1 MALIASVLLFGAATC
16 TIGFA
21 TNLSGIA
28 ALRFIAGLGIGGAM
42 PIATTITSEFTPA
55 RSRTIA
61 ITATCICV
69 PLGGMLAGVFASIV
83 LPLYGWRSLFFI
95 GGTLPL
101 GCGLL
106 LLRVL
111 PETPRFLAR
120 KIHRWPEL
128 RKLLSRMDT
137 PTEESTIFSDSR
149 EQIAEKRA
157 GYGALFEVTLIRDTL
172 AIWTAFFMCLLAVY
186 SAFSWLPT
194 MLAAEGLPSGVGGA
208 GLTAYN
214 FGAAIGGLCCAIAIA
229 RFGSRWPMAIAAGGA
244 AASAFLLHGVNVGK
258 YTGLFI
264 FGLGVHGML
273 VSAIQCT
280 LYAVCAHVYTT
291 SVRATGTASAL
302 AFGRIGS
309 ILSAFLGAMVITAG
323 GASAFLSL
331 LGSAML
337 CVTVALL
344 VIKRHIPSLKDKRL
358 LNSQWVVS
366 RVNDGRDPG
375 EAHP

>member
-1 MALIASVLLFGAATC
+1 
-16 TIGFA
+16 
-21 TNLSGIA
+21 
-28 ALRFIAGLGIGGAM
+28 
-42 PIATTITSEFTPA
+42 
-55 RSRTIA
+55 
-61 ITATCICV
+61 
-69 PLGGMLAGVFASIV
+69 
-83 LPLYGWRSLFFI
+83 
-95 GGTLPL
+95 
-101 GCGLL
+101 
-106 LLRVL
+106 
-111 PETPRFLAR
+111 
-120 KIHRWPEL
+120 
-128 RKLLSRMDT
+128 
-137 PTEESTIFSDSR
+137 
-149 EQIAEKRA
+149 
-157 GYGALFEVTLIRDTL
+157 
-172 AIWTAFFMCLLAVY
+172 
-186 SAFSWLPT
+186 
-194 MLAAEGLPSGVGGA
+194 
-208 GLTAYN
+208 
-214 FGAAIGGLCCAIAIA
+214 
-229 RFGSRWPMAIAAGGA
+229 
-244 AASAFLLHGVNVGK
+244 LLHGVNVGK